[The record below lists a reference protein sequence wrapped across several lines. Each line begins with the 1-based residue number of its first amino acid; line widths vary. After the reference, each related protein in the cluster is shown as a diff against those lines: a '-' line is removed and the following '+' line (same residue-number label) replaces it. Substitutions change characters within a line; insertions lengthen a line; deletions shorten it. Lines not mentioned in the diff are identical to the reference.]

1 MKRALFIYNPLSGN
15 RLVPRELDRIIEK
28 FQNNGIFLDM
38 YRISD
43 DNSKVIEAMHRI
55 DIDMIIAAGGDG
67 TIGNVASW
75 ILKEDI
81 KLPYGTLGTG
91 TCNNFT
97 HNIDIPEDM
106 EKAIDIICN
115 GQTYSVD
122 VGMVN
127 SNKCF
132 LSSLAGRMFVEASFN
147 TEPELKHKLGPF
159 AYYLKALSEFANLKS
174 YPIEIDTGEKIYKE
188 KAYLVMVLNGTHV
201 GSFKRVFSE
210 NQIDISDGLMEML
223 VLREGNPIEIANMFL
238 MMMRGEDYL
247 KSDRVLLLKSD
258 YFKISSD
265 NQINMSIDGE
275 KGPILPIEVKV
286 RKKAINV
293 FVPTKKQ

>member
-132 LSSLAGRMFVEASFN
+132 LSSLAGGMFVEASFN